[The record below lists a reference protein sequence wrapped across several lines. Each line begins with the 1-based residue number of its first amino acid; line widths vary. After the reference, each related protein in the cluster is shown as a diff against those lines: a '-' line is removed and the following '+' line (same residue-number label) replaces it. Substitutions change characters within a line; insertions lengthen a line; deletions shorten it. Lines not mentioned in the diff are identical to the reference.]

1 MPFEKGCRGLF
12 TRVRGKKGRSAKFTV
27 ASSPSDLAATTR
39 QQHVGT
45 PFASNCGDLVLFVT
59 LLCIKGLRLIT

>member
-27 ASSPSDLAATTR
+27 ASSPSDAAATTR
-39 QQHVGT
+39 QQHVRHPVCVKLRRLGT
-45 PFASNCGDLVLFVT
+45 IRYTIVYQ
-59 LLCIKGLRLIT
+59 GLRLIT